1 MFPSRLTLAALIVA
15 STFLATHGTAQ
26 EQQTAPTV
34 LNIAPAQPALQ
45 IRGEIAGYQ
54 TMTYVFDSAAGV
66 ETTIGLDHP
75 GRASLY
81 HNVIAPSGAMLFN
94 GSLDGARFRAT
105 LGERGRYQVRVYLMR
120 NDARRGMRVAY
131 TLRIAQSSR
140 PAQRP
145 LPAQAT
151 GPSFDCRKARPPIET
166 AVCRS
171 PALSELDA
179 RLDFVYRDAID
190 GAPPGRASQIR
201 SEQRRWITER
211 EACARERRLEQ
222 CLTARYAT
230 RIGQLEPK
238 R

>member
-45 IRGEIAGYQ
+45 VRGEIAGYQ

-81 HNVIAPSGAMLFN
+81 HSVIAPSGVMLFN
-94 GSLDGARFRAT
+94 GSMDGARFRAT
-105 LGERGRYQVRVYLMR
+105 LGESGRYQVRVYLMR

-131 TLRIAQSSR
+131 TLRIAQSSGSGKH
-140 PAQRP
+140 P
-145 LPAQAT
+145 LPGQAA
-151 GPSFDCRKARPPIET
+151 GPSFDCRKVRSPIET

-190 GAPPGRASQIR
+190 GASSVRASQIR

-211 EACARERRLEQ
+211 EACARERPLEQ
-222 CLTARYAT
+222 CLATRYAT